1 MAIIVTVRVDA
12 DPERVGR
19 VEADNPELVQ
29 EILAAAEGRMKSH
42 QRFGRVGETLDI
54 DEYDSV
60 ADYEAF
66 YAEALPAIERLGAA
80 IGTPYRDTVYEA
92 R

>member
-1 MAIIVTVRVDA
+1 MAIIVTVRVEA

-19 VEADNPELVQ
+19 VEGDNPELVQ
-29 EILAAAEGRMKSH
+29 EILKAAEGRMKSH
-42 QRFGRVGETLDI
+42 RRFGRDGETLDI

-66 YAEALPAIERLGAA
+66 YAEALSAIERLGEA